1 VLADSVPAAGNEAG
15 GFRFAQVLTR
25 VDHLIDSHAHEGL
38 GGVLDALRVL
48 LTPQPYCS
56 CYLSRIC
63 ISTCEH
69 SISLKSNLNLV
80 QVAVMLSNPQLVQFA
95 QAASR

>member
-38 GGVLDALRVL
+38 CGVLDALRVL
-48 LTPQPYCS
+48 LTPQIYYS
-56 CYLSRIC
+56 FHVSRIYV
-63 ISTCEH
+63 SAYEH
-69 SISLKSNLNLV
+69 SISLKIDLNLV